1 MQEQKKTR
9 RDIGKQDPQNITKRQ
24 STLKEIKEENEQQS
38 LAKLKEAEDQLQEEL
53 SLVDGP
59 SEPIPDSV

>member
-53 SLVDGP
+53 S
-59 SEPIPDSV
+59 